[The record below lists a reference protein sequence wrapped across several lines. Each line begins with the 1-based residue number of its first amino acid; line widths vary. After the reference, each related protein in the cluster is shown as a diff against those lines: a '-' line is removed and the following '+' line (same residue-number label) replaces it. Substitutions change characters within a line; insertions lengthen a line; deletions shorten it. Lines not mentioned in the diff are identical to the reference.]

1 MIMNK
6 HSNIYVAG
14 HTGMVGSAILRLLK
28 KEGYTN
34 IVTKSSKD
42 LNLIE
47 QTAVFD
53 FFRKSNIEYVFLCAA
68 KVGGINANNT
78 YRADFIYDNIMIEA
92 NIIKASQMFG
102 VKKLLFL
109 GSSCIYPKNS
119 PQPIK
124 EKYLLSSHL
133 ESTNEPYAIAKI
145 AGIKM
150 CESFNNQY
158 NTNFISVMPTNLYG
172 PNDNYDYKSSHVFP
186 ALIRKIHDAK
196 INKQKFIEIWGTGEP
211 YREFLYVDDLADACL
226 FLMLN
231 YDGND
236 IINIGT
242 GTDIKIKD
250 LALLMMK
257 VIDYNIDIKFN
268 TEMPDGTYR
277 KLLDVSKLTKLGWKY
292 KTYIETGIKLT
303 YNNFIENQLYLE
315 N

>member
-1 MIMNK
+1 MNK

>member
-47 QTAVFD
+47 QTVVFD

-124 EKYLLSSHL
+124 EEYLLSSHL

-242 GTDIKIKD
+242 GTDMKIKD

>member
-1 MIMNK
+1 MNK

-14 HTGMVGSAILRLLK
+14 HKGMVGSAILRLLK
-28 KEGYTN
+28 KEGYAN

-124 EKYLLSSHL
+124 EEYLLSSQL
-133 ESTNEPYAIAKI
+133 EPTNEPYAIAKI

-150 CESFNNQY
+150 CESFNKQY

-172 PNDNYDYKSSHVFP
+172 LFDNYDYKSSHVFP
-186 ALIRKIHDAK
+186 ALLRKIHDAK
-196 INKQKFIEIWGTGEP
+196 INKQKFIEIWGSGEP
-211 YREFLYVDDLADACL
+211 YREFLFVEDLADASL
-226 FLMLN
+226 FLMN
-231 YDGND
+231 HYNGSHP
-236 IINIGT
+236 INIGT
-242 GTDIKIKD
+242 GIDLKIKD
-250 LALLMMK
+250 LAKLMMK
-257 VIDYNIDIKFN
+257 VIGYECDLIFN
-268 TEMPDGTYR
+268 SEMPDGTPR
-277 KLLDVSKLTKLGWKY
+277 KLLDVSKINNLGWHF
-292 KTYIETGIKLT
+292 TTDLESGIKIT
-303 YNNFIENQLYLE
+303 YQDFLDNYQIYSKN
-315 N
+315 

>member
-1 MIMNK
+1 MNK

-231 YDGND
+231 YHGND

-242 GTDIKIKD
+242 GTDMKIKD

-292 KTYIETGIKLT
+292 KTHIETGIKLT

>member
-1 MIMNK
+1 MNK
-6 HSNIYVAG
+6 QSKIYIAG

-28 KEGYTN
+28 KEGYIN

-42 LNLIE
+42 LNLID
-47 QTAVFD
+47 QTAVFE

-92 NIIKASQMFG
+92 NVIKASQMFG
-102 VKKLLFL
+102 IKKLLFL
-109 GSSCIYPKNS
+109 GSSCIYPKNA
-119 PQPIK
+119 PHPIK
-124 EKYLLSSHL
+124 EEYLLSSHL
-133 ESTNEPYAIAKI
+133 EPTNEPYAIAKI

-172 PNDNYDYKSSHVFP
+172 TNDNYDYKSSHVFP
-186 ALIRKIHDAK
+186 ALLRKIYDAK

-211 YREFLYVDDLADACL
+211 YREFLYVDDLANACL

-236 IINIGT
+236 ILNIGT

-250 LALLMMK
+250 LALLMMR
-257 VIDYNIDIKFN
+257 VINYNIDIKFN

-277 KLLDVSKLTKLGWKY
+277 KLLDVSRLSNLGWTY
-292 KTYIETGIKLT
+292 KTDLETGIKLT
-303 YNNFIENQLYLE
+303 YNDFIENQSVYVK